1 MIQINLLPVREERR
15 KADVRQLAVLLGATV
30 LGSLLV
36 TGLFHAKVKADVSE
50 AQDLL
55 TRTKAEIEQHKPQLQ
70 KVESYRKTKEQIER
84 KLGVIDRL
92 DRSRSGPVRML
103 DELASHTPERL
114 WLTRLQT
121 DGGALTIEGM
131 SLDNE
136 VVANFLTE
144 LGNSPYFSNVEL
156 RETEATQ
163 VEGLKLN
170 RFQLT
175 ANLLTPS
182 DEAPDATATTAMA
195 AGAGR

>member
-30 LGSLLV
+30 LGALLV
-36 TGLFHAKVKADVSE
+36 TGLFHAKVKSDVSS
-50 AQDLL
+50 AQALL
-55 TRTKAEIEQHKPQLQ
+55 ARTKVEIEEHKPQLQ
-70 KVESYRKTKEQIER
+70 KVERYRKTKEQIER
-84 KLGVIDRL
+84 KLGVIDKL

-121 DGGALTIEGM
+121 AEGALTIEGM

-136 VVANFLTE
+136 VVANFLTQ
-144 LGNSPYFSNVEL
+144 LSDSPYFSNVEL

-170 RFQLT
+170 KFQLT

-182 DEAPDATATTAMA
+182 DESPDATATTAMA